1 MTLQIQKT
9 IDWFF
14 AEKFNGNI
22 TKSQAYAL
30 QVVALGMMLD
40 TYLEIGSSNGLSALM
55 VKSVKNPRTEIIED
69 NEKKLENTKKL
80 LQKCGISNVNF
91 LKGKVTEMLKTENVR
106 QYDLV
111 FINHEE
117 IDLFETIE
125 TLRKHLIPDAVV
137 IAKLNDT
144 KLPDK
149 KIKGFKEQFVA
160 FDMLFLKA

>member
-1 MTLQIQKT
+1 MTLQVQKT
-9 IDWFF
+9 IEWFF

-22 TKSQAYAL
+22 TRAQASAL
-30 QVVALGMMLD
+30 QIVALGMMMD

-55 VKSVKNPRTEIIED
+55 VKSVKNPRTEIIDD

-80 LQKCGISNVNF
+80 LQKCNVSNVNY
-91 LKGKVTEMLKTENVR
+91 LKGKVADILKSEDVR

-111 FINHEE
+111 FINHDDLDLIATLE
-117 IDLFETIE
+117 II
-125 TLRKHLIPDAVV
+125 RKHLIPDAVV
-137 IAKLNDT
+137 IVKLND
-144 KLPDK
+144 KYDGL